1 VKFRNGERTLMYEG
15 SEEGQRRRLVDE
27 LRMEQNVLR
36 TRIEE
41 LEQEIWIL
49 EAERQAGRV

>member
-1 VKFRNGERTLMYEG
+1 MYEG

-36 TRIEE
+36 TRIQE

-49 EAERQAGRV
+49 EAERQAGHV